1 MPCSLGK
8 LTRIV
13 VKTNLTLLGECCADV
28 DSKPLIQRGVPDLDF
43 AKIQILFNIQTFVY
57 ILMLF

>member
-13 VKTNLTLLGECCADV
+13 VKTNLTFLGECCADV

-43 AKIQILFNIQTFVY
+43 AKIQILFNIQTFV
-57 ILMLF
+57 